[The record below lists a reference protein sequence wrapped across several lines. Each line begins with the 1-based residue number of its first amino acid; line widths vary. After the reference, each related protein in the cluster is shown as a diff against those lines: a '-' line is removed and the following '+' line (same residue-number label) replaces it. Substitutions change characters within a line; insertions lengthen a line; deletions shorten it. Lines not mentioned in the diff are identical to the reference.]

1 MASTLPFPAA
11 NARALLITPAVRRA
25 IPGPVPVALNDAPSP
40 GTGKSLL
47 AEIVSLI
54 HTGSSAAMKPAP
66 VRDEEEW
73 RKTLTA
79 VIQAGQSMTVFD
91 NIDHPL
97 ASPNLALAVTANT
110 WTDRILG
117 RTSLVTLPQQTIF
130 VVTGNNILLG
140 GDMGRRCYWI
150 RMDAA
155 TAEPWRGRTF
165 RHPDIR
171 SWVLQNR
178 GRLLAA
184 ILTLARAWFVALRPK
199 AQTPTLGSFEE
210 WCTVVGGIL
219 AFAGVPDFLGN
230 LDDLYRQADPTLQ
243 QWQAFITLLYE
254 KTPSHGF
261 TVAEVGEML
270 RRDMELLGAVPEELG
285 DIERRDTF
293 QRRLGRSSRRRRRN
307 FRRFD
312 RHHIE
317 TLRLSPISGRV
328 PVTAAAAIFT

>member
-1 MASTLPFPAA
+1 
-11 NARALLITPAVRRA
+11 VRRA
-25 IPGPVPVALNDAPSP
+25 IEGPAPVALADAPSP

-47 AEIVSLI
+47 AEVVSLI
-54 HTGSSAAMKPAP
+54 HTGGSAAMKPAP

-79 VIQAGQSMTVFD
+79 VIQAGHSVTVFD

-97 ASPNLALAVTANT
+97 TSSHLALAVTANT

-140 GDMGRRCYWI
+140 GDMGRRCYWV

-171 SWVLQNR
+171 SWILENR
-178 GRLLAA
+178 GRLLSA
-184 ILTLARAWFVALRPK
+184 ILTLARAWFVADCPK
-199 AQTPTLGSFEE
+199 AQTPVLGSFES
-210 WCTVVGGIL
+210 WCTVLGGIL
-219 AFAGVPDFLGN
+219 AVAGITDFLGN

-243 QWQAFITLLYE
+243 QWEAFMTLLHE
-254 KTPSHGF
+254 KMPSHGF

-270 RRDMELLGAVPEELG
+270 RRDTELLGAVPEELG
-285 DIERRDTF
+285 DIEKRDSF
-293 QRRLGRSSRRRRRN
+293 PRKLGRAFLRRQNRRHGPDEL
-307 FRRFD
+307 FL
-312 RHHIE
+312 
-317 TLRLSPISGRV
+317 LRGDDVRG
-328 PVTAAAAIFT
+328 AARWIIKKGKA